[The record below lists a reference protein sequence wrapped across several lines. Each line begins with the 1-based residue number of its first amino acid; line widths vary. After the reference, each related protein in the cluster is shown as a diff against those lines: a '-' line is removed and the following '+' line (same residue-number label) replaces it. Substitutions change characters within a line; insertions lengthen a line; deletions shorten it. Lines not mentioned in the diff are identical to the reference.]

1 MSKNEER
8 SKVIDAL
15 NIARGMELYAIHQYM
30 NQHYF
35 LDDAD
40 YGKLATVV
48 KKIAID
54 EMKHAEEFAER
65 IKNLGGDPCTG
76 HTERIITAKDVR
88 DIYGFDAKVEDGTIA
103 KYNEFIKIC
112 REHNDQVT
120 ANIFEKIVDV
130 EWEHYNYFDD
140 VDRHIRELKESYLA
154 RMAGGAE

>member
-1 MSKNEER
+1 MSKKEER
-8 SKVIDAL
+8 NQVVDVL
-15 NIARGMELYAIHQYM
+15 NMARCMELYAIHQYM

-54 EMKHAEEFAER
+54 EMKHAEAFAER
-65 IKNLGGDPCTG
+65 IKDLNGDPCTA
-76 HTERIITAKDVR
+76 HSERVTVAKDVR
-88 DIYGFDAKVEDGTIA
+88 EIYAFDAKVEDGTIA

-112 REHNDQVT
+112 RDHGDQVT
-120 ANIFEKIVDV
+120 ANIFERIIDV
-130 EWEHYNYFDD
+130 EWEHFNYFDD
-140 VDRHIRELKESYLA
+140 VDRHIRELQESYLA